1 METGKSY
8 IQRNPLFG
16 RKVLR
21 IESMRESIWGWSLCD
36 VSIVTIDKEP
46 EIVRLRGV
54 ASSVYDHQ
62 GLAEIE
68 DKVFSKIMSL
78 ARMYEVSASI
88 ADDTQRIALRQETL
102 GKIVEVLFK
111 SRVIDEDTYG
121 NEALKRF
128 GEEYERYSRQQM
140 ERVTDVIDVHK

>member
-1 METGKSY
+1 M
-8 IQRNPLFG
+8 
-16 RKVLR
+16 R

-62 GLAEIE
+62 GLSEIE

-78 ARMYEVSASI
+78 ARMYDVSASI
-88 ADDTQRIALRQETL
+88 ADDTQKIALRQETL